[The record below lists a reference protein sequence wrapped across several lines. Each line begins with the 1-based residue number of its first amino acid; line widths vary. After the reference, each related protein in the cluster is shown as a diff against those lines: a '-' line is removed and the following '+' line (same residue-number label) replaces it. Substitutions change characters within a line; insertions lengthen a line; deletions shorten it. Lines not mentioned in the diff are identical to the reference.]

1 MLQIDADLKAVS
13 MISDTRINANNDNRV
28 QTFDL
33 HILEVS
39 SDKYL
44 ATRGGLNSLIKITF
58 LLKSVKCLIT
68 SSSQMISLDQM
79 EEDKFILM

>member
-1 MLQIDADLKAVS
+1 MLQIDTDLKAVS
-13 MISDTRINANNDNRV
+13 MISDTRFNANNDNRV

-44 ATRGGLNSLIKITF
+44 ATKAGLNSLIKITF
-58 LLKSVKCLIT
+58 LLKCLIT

-79 EEDKFILM
+79 EEDKFILMLWR